1 MQVLQFIESHTDAEL
16 SSCSGPLAGPDLKA
30 PIHLLLL
37 ISGYCSSFAC
47 FLTSLLHTALLP
59 WLARRNISACL
70 QNRDPHTGSNV
81 VVLFP
86 PLQTTQLKCRRVFCF
101 VFGKQWLFTRTLY
114 HQIAFFFLKEK
125 RTHRSGGKKTKTLDY
140 HKRDKN
146 VSFKMSELWW

>member
-16 SSCSGPLAGPDLKA
+16 SSCSGPLAGPNLKA

-47 FLTSLLHTALLP
+47 FLTSLLHTELLP

-86 PLQTTQLKCRRVFCF
+86 PLQTTQLKCRRVFFCF
-101 VFGKQWLFTRTLY
+101 RKAVAIYAHTVSPNCFKKR
-114 HQIAFFFLKEK
+114 KRKKK
-125 RTHRSGGKKTKTLDY
+125 RTQRSGGKKTTLDY

-146 VSFKMSELWW
+146 VSFKMSELW